1 MFRISEMSLSL
12 PPKKDVHNMWKHMSL
27 NAECHHF
34 CEFSSPKKQPERATT
49 ILNDRPER
57 FLTPSYETISYPGF
71 PASSGC
77 GDGAIF
83 GRRSGVFGGRNNWKN
98 RGNTTPPCGSNLS
111 LRIWVRHPNPQQKTR
126 QKSHHW
132 ATPALRLTKTHRFH
146 DETQEF
152 GVILYTTCF
161 NQVPIGSMRLV
172 YLYNTY

>member
-1 MFRISEMSLSL
+1 MAQGVMPIFLRASGILLKPRHSTVELPKHITRVDWNTSCFTTLLGNQLIGLWFERISEMSLSL

-83 GRRSGVFGGRNNWKN
+83 GQRSGDFWWEK
-98 RGNTTPPCGSNLS
+98 
-111 LRIWVRHPNPQQKTR
+111 
-126 QKSHHW
+126 
-132 ATPALRLTKTHRFH
+132 
-146 DETQEF
+146 
-152 GVILYTTCF
+152 
-161 NQVPIGSMRLV
+161 
-172 YLYNTY
+172 